1 MHINNCTYNSQLLIP
16 SIALVYLLYIFY
28 GFEVH
33 TRFSYLVASILGNEA
48 YHIRRLSLLYL

>member
-1 MHINNCTYNSQLLIP
+1 MHINNCTYNFQLLIP

-28 GFEVH
+28 DFEVH

-48 YHIRRLSLLYL
+48 YPIRRLSLL

>member
-1 MHINNCTYNSQLLIP
+1 MYINNCTYNSQLLIP

-28 GFEVH
+28 GFELH

-48 YHIRRLSLLYL
+48 YQYSEA